1 MGASVGM
8 SKGGFSDMNL
18 TPLIDIVLVVLI
30 IMMVNIPIEVE
41 TMGLKLPAKLEN
53 QPPPPDLPVE
63 QLVIAMYEDGTLALN
78 RRLMSE
84 QVLFYEVT
92 RRLRPMD
99 PKNVF
104 IDAHQKVPFG
114 RVVDIMDIA
123 RESGAGKVGLTKM
136 KPTGP
141 QAPTSVAPGSA
152 PRGLQI
158 GAPSV
163 VGAMGQQDADAA
175 IQPFKG
181 NLEQCYLA
189 LLGAKP
195 DMNGRVLGKV
205 SVGPQGEIMSHSVL
219 SSALENPEV
228 DACVDQVLGSLK
240 FKPLGPNKTA
250 WVQYP
255 LLYSPG

>member
-1 MGASVGM
+1 VGAAVGNK
-8 SKGGFSDMNL
+8 KGGFSDMNL

-41 TMGLKLPAKLEN
+41 TLGLKLPAKLEN
-53 QPPPPDLPVE
+53 QPPPPAIPPD
-63 QLVIAMYEDGTLALN
+63 QLVIGMYEDGTLALN

-84 QVLFYEVT
+84 QVLFYEIT

-104 IDAHQKVPFG
+104 LDAHQKVPFG
-114 RVVDIMDIA
+114 RVVDMMDLA
-123 RESGAGKVGLTKM
+123 REAGAAKVGLTKL

-141 QAPTSVAPGSA
+141 QPPTSVAPGSA

-163 VGAMGQQDADAA
+163 VGALGQADADAA
-175 IQPFKG
+175 IQPYKG

-189 LLGAKP
+189 QLPMAP
-195 DMNGRVLGKV
+195 EMNGRVLGKV
-205 SVGPQGEIMSHSVL
+205 SVGPQGEVMSHSIL
-219 SSALENPEV
+219 SSALENPAVEE
-228 DACVDQVLGSLK
+228 CVDQVLGSLR

-250 WVQYP
+250 WVQFP